1 MSVRAVLTRTVVIAA
16 AVVAVFSSGSL
27 GTSPPTPPYHQ
38 YSVWGVL
45 ERVGGGSRT
54 NFAVVLLAK
63 SRYHADS
70 TFQML
75 NGIPNT
81 RFSDRPVSLTDSAG
95 AFFVR
100 VSSHEAVDSLQVAV
114 VIPGLP
120 LIAGT
125 PFAID
130 PSQGVP
136 SREWY
141 TPSAEP
147 GCSGCGTNPAPIE
160 RVVFY
165 AYHMRD
171 ALIVIEYQGDMP

>member
-1 MSVRAVLTRTVVIAA
+1 MNMRAVLSNPVVVAATVVAI
-16 AVVAVFSSGSL
+16 FSSGSW

-45 ERVGGGSRT
+45 ERIGGGSRE
-54 NFAVVLLAK
+54 NFTVVLLAK
-63 SRYHADS
+63 SRHHADS
-70 TFQML
+70 TFRML

-81 RFSDRPVSLTDSAG
+81 RFSDRPVSLTDSTG

-130 PSQGVP
+130 ASQGVP

-141 TPSAEP
+141 TPPAEP

-165 AYHMRD
+165 AYHMKD
-171 ALIVIEYQGDMP
+171 ALIVIVYQGDLP